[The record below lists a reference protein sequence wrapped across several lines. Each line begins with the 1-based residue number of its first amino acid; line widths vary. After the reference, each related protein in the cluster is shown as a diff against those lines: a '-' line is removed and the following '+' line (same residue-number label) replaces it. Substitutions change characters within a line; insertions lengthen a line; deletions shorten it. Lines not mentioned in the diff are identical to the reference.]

1 MKRIDCILSGA
12 VEATTSKV
20 KKQKIETVIKIG
32 MLNAED
38 DLLAKQLAYKQVLE
52 SLATTNDYTGTLAR
66 AVELKQEIA
75 DIEAGKN
82 ALLAV
87 KADLN
92 EEVEFTDGE
101 YHALSEGK

>member
-12 VEATTSKV
+12 KEATTSEV
-20 KKQKIETVIKIG
+20 KKQKIETTIKIG
-32 MLNAED
+32 LLNAED
-38 DLLAKQLAYKQVLE
+38 DLLAKQLEYKQVLE
-52 SLATTNDYTGTLAR
+52 SLATTNDYTATLAR

-92 EEVEFTDGE
+92 EDVET
-101 YHALSEGK
+101 SEGK

>member
-1 MKRIDCILSGA
+1 MKRIDCILSGK
-12 VEATTSKV
+12 VEATTSEV
-20 KKQKIETVIKIG
+20 KRQKIEAVIKIG

-38 DLLAKQLAYKQVLE
+38 DLLAKQLEYKQILE

-92 EEVEFTDGE
+92 EEVKFTDGE
-101 YHALSEGK
+101 YHALSDCK

>member
-12 VEATTSKV
+12 KEATTFEV
-20 KKQKIETVIKIG
+20 KKQKIGTTIKIG
-32 MLNAED
+32 LLNAED
-38 DLLAKQLAYKQVLE
+38 DLLAKQLEYKQVLE
-52 SLATTNDYTGTLAR
+52 SLATTNDYTTTLAR

-92 EEVEFTDGE
+92 EDVET
-101 YHALSEGK
+101 SEGK

>member
-12 VEATTSKV
+12 VEATTSEV

-38 DLLAKQLAYKQVLE
+38 DLLAKQLEYKQVLE
-52 SLATTNDYTGTLAR
+52 SLATTSDYTTALAH

-92 EEVEFTDGE
+92 EEVEFTEGN
-101 YHALSEGK
+101 SEGK

>member
-12 VEATTSKV
+12 TLATTSDV

-38 DLLAKQLAYKQVLE
+38 DLLAKQLAYKEVLE
-52 SLATTNDYTGTLAR
+52 SLATTSDYTATLAR

-75 DIEAGKN
+75 DVEAGKN
-82 ALLAV
+82 ALLEV
-87 KADLN
+87 QADLN
-92 EEVEFTDGE
+92 EEVEISEDN
-101 YHALSEGK
+101 SEGK

>member
-1 MKRIDCILSGA
+1 MKRIDCILSGKE
-12 VEATTSKV
+12 EATTSEV
-20 KKQKIETVIKIG
+20 KKQKIETAIKIG

-38 DLLAKQLAYKQVLE
+38 DLLAKQLEYKQILE
-52 SLATTNDYTGTLAR
+52 SLAISSDYTATLAR

-92 EEVEFTDGE
+92 EKVEFTDGE
-101 YHALSEGK
+101 YHTLSDSK